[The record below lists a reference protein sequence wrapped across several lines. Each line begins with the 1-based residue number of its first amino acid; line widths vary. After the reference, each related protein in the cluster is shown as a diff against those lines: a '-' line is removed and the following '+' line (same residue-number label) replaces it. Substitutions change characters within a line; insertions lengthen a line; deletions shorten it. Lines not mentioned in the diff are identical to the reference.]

1 MLEIRPEVAPVGT
14 DVVIDVGEEEVTI
27 APVPLNSTRFAY
39 VAVSKLLPER
49 VTVVPAAPIVGVKLV
64 MIGASEPTVKGVEL
78 ETVPDGVVTEIN
90 PVVAPTGT
98 VVEICVAVDEATTA
112 VVPLNLTVF

>member
-1 MLEIRPEVAPVGT
+1 VPV
-14 DVVIDVGEEEVTI
+14 IVT
-27 APVPLNSTRFAY
+27 A
-39 VAVSKLLPER
+39 
-49 VTVVPAAPIVGVKLV
+49 VPAAPIVGVKLV
-64 MIGASEPTVKGVEL
+64 MLGASVPTVNGVLL

-98 VVEICVAVDEATTA
+98 VVEICVGVDEVTTA